1 MDINKC
7 NIYFGNLKIKTGYF
21 GQYKF
26 YEDTREGLYLL
37 KLGPCITTTRV
48 ITPNKTNSEASFD
61 ILELGPCT
69 TTTRII
75 TPYKTNTSAELYLL
89 KLGE

>member
-26 YEDTREGLYLL
+26 YEDE
-37 KLGPCITTTRV
+37 KLPVTIITINDSEVFRYNYGISMLEIGNITNTSRALPIQKVNLTGTVSFLEIGTETITTT
-48 ITPNKTNSEASFD
+48 
-61 ILELGPCT
+61 
-69 TTTRII
+69 
-75 TPYKTNTSAELYLL
+75 
-89 KLGE
+89 